1 MKTPS
6 WLTAHL
12 RHSPSWWA
20 STLLLPPLERDPGP
34 LILYAGLY
42 RAEIYYRPGTRST
55 DTTTMVSSDK
65 PQWKE
70 LRIFLLF
77 FGHHLVVIT
86 DGIRL
91 LLQLYENFHCACA
104 KNIMYFK
111 RYTMKTSCRFN
122 WTIQQDG
129 VGLLHGPYENV
140 FCLIMFASHKQFW
153 FSYSFL
159 YLVYQLFW
167 GLIQKFVEHLNKIK
181 TRVFNL
187 LTHNREYWNAVSS
200 FVCRLSVV
208 VANNYLI
215 CRLGSAAFAEFIG
228 HHLFRRAKSFKFL
241 MLITSDRVKIQLNL

>member
-1 MKTPS
+1 M
-6 WLTAHL
+6 
-12 RHSPSWWA
+12 
-20 STLLLPPLERDPGP
+20 D
-34 LILYAGLY
+34 
-42 RAEIYYRPGTRST
+42 
-55 DTTTMVSSDK
+55 SSDK
-65 PQWKE
+65 PQWEE

-104 KNIMYFK
+104 NTVKYFK
-111 RYTMKTSCRFN
+111 VYTMKILCRFN

-129 VGLLHGPYENV
+129 VGLLHGLYENV
-140 FCLIMFASHKQFW
+140 FCLIMFASHKQLKLTV
-153 FSYSFL
+153 FL
-159 YLVYQLFW
+159 YLIYQLFW

-187 LTHNREYWNAVSS
+187 LTHNREYWNAAVSS
-200 FVCRLSVV
+200 VVCRLSVD

-228 HHLFRRAKSFKFL
+228 RHFLGERKTLSF
-241 MLITSDRVKIQLNL
+241 